1 MKCLVTGLSGTL
13 APVFAR
19 VAARH
24 GIDILRWD
32 RQLVAPEAESAAR
45 AFLKQEQPDAIA
57 HLAVGSVEWARLL
70 ALYAAQSSVPLLFT
84 STAMVFHHHPDG
96 PHRVGD
102 ERNAQDPYGR
112 YKREC
117 EDAVL
122 NSYPKAS
129 VARVGWQIDW
139 QQPGNNMLMALDQW
153 QAKEGCI
160 SASETW
166 RPACS
171 FMEDTAGAL
180 VSLLREAVPG
190 ITHIDSNAAEGHTFL
205 SIVSA
210 LKHVC
215 RRDAWRIEPTREYVH
230 DQRLVGGDVLVPGL
244 SERLPPLRRT
254 ECGDA

>member
-1 MKCLVTGLSGTL
+1 MKRLLTGLNGTL

-19 VAARH
+19 VAAQH

-32 RQLVAPEAESAAR
+32 RQVVAPEAESAAR

-70 ALYAAQSSVPLLFT
+70 ALYAAESSVLLLFT

-96 PHRVGD
+96 PHRLGD
-102 ERNAQDPYGR
+102 VRTAQDPYGR
-112 YKREC
+112 YKGEC

-122 NSYPKAS
+122 NSYPQAS
-129 VARVGWQIDW
+129 VARIGWLIDW

-153 QAKEGCI
+153 QAKEGRV

-171 FMEDTAGAL
+171 FMEDTAEAL
-180 VSLLREAVPG
+180 VRLLREAEPG
-190 ITHIDSNAAEGHTFL
+190 VTHIDSNAAEGHTFL
-205 SIVSA
+205 NIVAA

-215 RRDAWRIEPTREYVH
+215 RRDAWRIEPTKEYVH

-244 SERLPPLRRT
+244 SERLPPLMRT
-254 ECGDA
+254 ERGDA